1 MSDFPVIEK
10 KIHCPFCAE
19 AMTIVIDLSA
29 GGQSYV
35 EDCEICCRPMQ
46 ITFDSEEGELLNL
59 DVDAAA

>member
-1 MSDFPVIEK
+1 MSDFPIVEK

-19 AMTIVIDLSA
+19 SMTIVIDLSA

-46 ITFDSEEGELLNL
+46 ITFESEEGELLNL